1 MTKRDE
7 ELARYCLTVY
17 AENSSAKAV
26 KMGIQNRQIA
36 HEVFANK
43 PELLWRFLILERAS
57 CEKTLEVIKQIRE
70 KSLRAEALSHL
81 WLLAVNSN
89 ESDSV
94 LNEIDQ
100 CRVMTTESK

>member
-26 KMGIQNRQIA
+26 KMGIQHRQIA

-57 CEKTLEVIKQIRE
+57 CEKTLEVIKQIR
-70 KSLRAEALSHL
+70 ALSHL